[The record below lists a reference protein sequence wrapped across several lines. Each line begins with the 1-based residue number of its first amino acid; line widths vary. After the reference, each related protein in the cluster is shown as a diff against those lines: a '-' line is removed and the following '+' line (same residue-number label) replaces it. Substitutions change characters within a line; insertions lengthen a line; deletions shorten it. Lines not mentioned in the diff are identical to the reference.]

1 MAFSEL
7 RVHGMSGTPPRD
19 LLYSDPV
26 SYDRSDPYARIYEAN
41 RDGRE
46 VKAFHWGSL
55 TSGRRITAFWLL
67 LTPFMLANL
76 GGWMASTK
84 PRVQALIRVTGLFI
98 TSLLVAQLAVV
109 LISQVNEIFNDQSY
123 HAPAVAGGAGALAL
137 LFLAILWRLS
147 AQSLLEPMTSADKF
161 RLLFGLGERGLEP
174 PGPDD
179 DARRLQVRDPAPGA
193 TLDDP
198 AMWIRQPILDRMR
211 RQHLAGGIL
220 VIVIAIELGLGGWMM
235 LGAAFVMAALVVIDT
250 ALIGAS
256 NRLGNVVRRLSGA
269 SVHIAF
275 GLLVIAII
283 RLFTQNLPEGI
294 WPHIHEMILYIA
306 ILAGAASAG
315 TLVTQL
321 LTRSGK
327 WQQSFLPLSALALAA
342 SIGGALGVAASLFAE
357 LASYRFLGDL
367 NPYQRGAADGFDIAQ
382 TGVMVNGGA
391 WTVESMLVFFMALIG
406 FAALAAWNGELPQ
419 PKQPGREWALLRCT
433 TSRAAFVFGGTGV
446 IAAVLALPAVYI
458 ACFTGTSRGCD
469 PTLLRP
475 DAIDAVLPRIAGLI
489 AIFMIITLTRAVFR
503 VSKPMSFLIPPVGLA
518 IVWLVFEKDFNDAL
532 VWSLPIIDLPVRPF
546 QFLDLSVVLIVFG
559 ISFFILRSIVGGFGD
574 PEKRR
579 KVGML
584 WDTGSFWPRWFHPLA
599 PPSYSP
605 HAVKTLNQALRT
617 EGCEI
622 LAAHS
627 QGSVISCVALS
638 QPNAPLPRALVTYG
652 SPLGILY
659 DQLFPFAG
667 VRRLISKVE
676 SRWGDTSHWVNL
688 WRPTDPL
695 GGAALPCIS
704 GNQKLDEGTGH
715 SHYELSE
722 KFLEERAAAIAGH
735 LRTPMRGD
743 AAEGCSPGP
752 DDDV

>member
-1 MAFSEL
+1 
-7 RVHGMSGTPPRD
+7 
-19 LLYSDPV
+19 
-26 SYDRSDPYARIYEAN
+26 
-41 RDGRE
+41 
-46 VKAFHWGSL
+46 
-55 TSGRRITAFWLL
+55 
-67 LTPFMLANL
+67 MLANL
-76 GGWMASTK
+76 AGWMASTK

-123 HAPAVAGGAGALAL
+123 HAAAVAGGAGALAL
-137 LFLAILWRLS
+137 LFLAIIWRLS
-147 AQSLLEPMTSADKF
+147 AQSLLEPMTTADKF
-161 RLLFGLGERGLEP
+161 RLLFGIGDKDLAP
-174 PGPDD
+174 PGSDEET
-179 DARRLQVRDPAPGA
+179 RRLQIRDPAPGA

-198 AMWIRQPILDRMR
+198 GMWIRQPILDRMR
-211 RQHLAGGIL
+211 RQHLAGGML
-220 VIVIAIELGLGGWMM
+220 VITIALELGLGGWVL
-235 LGAAFVMAALVVIDT
+235 LGAAFVMAGLVVLDT

-256 NRLGNVVRRLSGA
+256 NRLGNAVRRLSGA
-269 SVHIAF
+269 NVHIAF
-275 GLLVIAII
+275 ALLAIAIV
-283 RLFTQNLPEGI
+283 RLFTEDLPEGI

-321 LTRSGK
+321 LTRSGR

-357 LASYRFLGDL
+357 LASYQFLGDL
-367 NPYQRGAADGFDIAQ
+367 NPYQVDAPEGFDIAN

-391 WTVESMLVFFMALIG
+391 WTVESMLTFFMALIG
-406 FAALAAWNGELPQ
+406 FAALAAWTGELPP
-419 PKQPGREWALLRCT
+419 PKEPGREWALLRCT
-433 TSRAAFVFGGTGV
+433 TSKAAFVFGGTGV

-469 PTLLRP
+469 PTLLHP
-475 DAIDAVLPRIAGLI
+475 DSIEAILPRIAGLI
-489 AIFMIITLTRAVFR
+489 ALFMIATLTGAVFR
-503 VSKPMSFLIPPVGLA
+503 ISKPLSFLIPPLGLA
-518 IVWLVFEKDFNDAL
+518 IVWLVFDKDLNNAL
-532 VWSLPIIDLPVRPF
+532 KWNVPILDLPVRPF

-559 ISFFILRSIVGGFGD
+559 ITFFILRSIVGGFGD

-605 HAVKTLNQALRT
+605 HAVKTLNKALGD

-622 LAAHS
+622 LTAHS

-638 QPNAPLPRALVTYG
+638 QPGAPLPRAFVTYG

-695 GGAALPCIS
+695 GGAALPCMS
-704 GNQKLDEGTGH
+704 GNQELRDGTGH
-715 SHYELSE
+715 SHYELSTM
-722 KFLEERAAAIAGH
+722 FIEERTAAIAGH
-735 LRTPMRGD
+735 PRKAVRGD
-743 AAEGCSPGP
+743 GTEGCGSDP
-752 DDDV
+752 DGEA

>member
-76 GGWMASTK
+76 AGWMASTK

-109 LISQVNEIFNDQSY
+109 LISQVNEIFNGQSY
-123 HAPAVAGGAGALAL
+123 HAAAVAGGAGALAL
-137 LFLAILWRLS
+137 LFLAIIWRLS
-147 AQSLLEPMTSADKF
+147 AQSLLEPMTTADKF
-161 RLLFGLGERGLEP
+161 RLLFGIGEKDLGP
-174 PGPDD
+174 PGSDEET
-179 DARRLQVRDPAPGA
+179 RGLQVRDPAPGA

-198 AMWIRQPILDRMR
+198 GMWIRQPILDRMR
-211 RQHLAGGIL
+211 RQHLTGGLL
-220 VIVIAIELGLGGWMM
+220 VITIALELGLGGWVS
-235 LGAAFVMAALVVIDT
+235 LGAAFVMAGLVVLDT
-250 ALIGAS
+250 ALIGTS
-256 NRLGNVVRRLSGA
+256 NPLGNSVRRLSSA

-275 GLLVIAII
+275 GLLAIAII
-283 RLFTQNLPEGI
+283 RLFMKDLPEGI

-321 LTRSGK
+321 LTRSGR

-357 LASYRFLGDL
+357 LASYQFLGDL
-367 NPYQRGAADGFDIAQ
+367 NPYQVGAPEGFDIAN

-391 WTVESMLVFFMALIG
+391 WTVESMLTFFMALIG
-406 FAALAAWNGELPQ
+406 FAALAAWTGELPP

-433 TSRAAFVFGGTGV
+433 TSKAAFVFGGTGV

-469 PTLLRP
+469 PTLLHP
-475 DAIDAVLPRIAGLI
+475 DSIEAILPRIAGLI
-489 AIFMIITLTRAVFR
+489 AIFMIATLTGAVFR
-503 VSKPMSFLIPPVGLA
+503 ISKPISLLIPPLGLA
-518 IVWLVFEKDFNDAL
+518 IVWLVFDKDFNDAL
-532 VWSLPIIDLPVRPF
+532 IWNVPIIDLPVRPF

-559 ISFFILRSIVGGFGD
+559 ITFFILRSIVGGFGD

-579 KVGML
+579 RWACSGTP
-584 WDTGSFWPRWFHPLA
+584 DPSGPDGSTR
-599 PPSYSP
+599 SP
-605 HAVKTLNQALRT
+605 HPRT
-617 EGCEI
+617 
-622 LAAHS
+622 
-627 QGSVISCVALS
+627 
-638 QPNAPLPRALVTYG
+638 
-652 SPLGILY
+652 
-659 DQLFPFAG
+659 
-667 VRRLISKVE
+667 RR
-676 SRWGDTSHWVNL
+676 
-688 WRPTDPL
+688 
-695 GGAALPCIS
+695 
-704 GNQKLDEGTGH
+704 
-715 SHYELSE
+715 
-722 KFLEERAAAIAGH
+722 
-735 LRTPMRGD
+735 MR
-743 AAEGCSPGP
+743 
-752 DDDV
+752 